1 MDEAF
6 GNRRTASRNGGD
18 CGNDGKLF
26 DTDGEDGRTGSP
38 HGLREV
44 ADWLFCRDG
53 KWRPVEPGT
62 FPLAHGVASRVGRLR
77 AYGNAIEAH
86 AAAAFI
92 DAYMHVIEA

>member
-1 MDEAF
+1 MDDAF

-18 CGNDGKLF
+18 CRNDGKLF

-38 HGLREV
+38 HGLREA

-62 FPLAHGVASRVGRLR
+62 FPLAHGVTSRVGRLR

-92 DAYMHVIEA
+92 DAYMPVIEA